1 MKKFEIYTIPNCPHC
16 VRAKD
21 LLNRKHLAYTEYVV
35 NQNGITKHTIQERV
49 NKLASNVSIR
59 TVPQIFLFK
68 DGMELYIGG
77 ADDLYSKID
86 TL

>member
-21 LLNRKHLAYTEYVV
+21 LLTRKQLQYVEYTV
-35 NQNGITKHTIQERV
+35 NQNGITKNTIQERV
-49 NKLASNVSIR
+49 NKLMSNVSVR

-68 DGMELYIGG
+68 DGLESYIGG
-77 ADDLYSKID
+77 ADDLFSKID
-86 TL
+86 SL